1 MHDRITG
8 RIARRHR
15 ARQAVAAGGAA
26 LAVGGIVA
34 GSAVL
39 HGAVGSHPVVAATT
53 TPTTATAPAATG
65 STATPSTSP
74 TSTVTRRGT
83 SGATVTSPSTTEGA
97 TPLSVAPPAE
107 RAAFSG
113 GGYDL
118 GDAQELARLWG
129 APDAG
134 LAKAVAGRRL
144 LDGGSLPI
152 EPGHRS
158 SRQPTNYVAQAVYR
172 FFGAGFDYDDAVRL
186 AQAVEGRGRVHG
198 EGGGRPD
205 AARRGAGASL
215 THALPARRPRA
226 RLALARR
233 TRAGAR
239 SSVGIRPGATSPFV
253 PVVTAPLPSTTD
265 SRDRSS
271 PPAPHEASSSRVP
284 RSSGSAPDRCTGARA
299 RAAVPGQHDVR
310 TPVLS
315 RPVRLGLQAL
325 ALLGV
330 VGGTAAFA
338 GLDHSVEPRGRRP
351 GPHGARVRRH
361 RRRCAG
367 QRGRLGGR
375 PRHRVAGARL
385 PRHRRQH
392 RRRPLR
398 PPAHGHHRRRRHPLL
413 DDGALGRRGHRPGST
428 CAPTAPG
435 SRCRARCRWVGRAW
449 PSTST
454 P

>member
-1 MHDRITG
+1 MSPDDELRAAFDALAGRAPDSGAVHDRITG

-186 AQAVEGRGRVHG
+186 AQLWKAEDVYTAKAV
-198 EGGGRPD
+198 
-205 AARRGAGASL
+205 AGQML
-215 THALPARRPRA
+215 LD
-226 RLALARR
+226 
-233 TRAGAR
+233 G
-239 SSVGIRPGATSPFV
+239 V
-253 PVVTAPLPSTTD
+253 PV
-265 SRDRSS
+265 
-271 PPAPHEASSSRVP
+271 P
-284 RSSGSAPDRCTGARA
+284 R
-299 RAAVPGQHDVR
+299 
-310 TPVLS
+310 
-315 RPVRLGLQAL
+315 
-325 ALLGV
+325 
-330 VGGTAAFA
+330 
-338 GLDHSVEPRGRRP
+338 
-351 GPHGARVRRH
+351 
-361 RRRCAG
+361 
-367 QRGRLGGR
+367 
-375 PRHRVAGARL
+375 
-385 PRHRRQH
+385 
-392 RRRPLR
+392 
-398 PPAHGHHRRRRHPLL
+398 
-413 DDGALGRRGHRPGST
+413 
-428 CAPTAPG
+428 
-435 SRCRARCRWVGRAW
+435 
-449 PSTST
+449 
-454 P
+454 